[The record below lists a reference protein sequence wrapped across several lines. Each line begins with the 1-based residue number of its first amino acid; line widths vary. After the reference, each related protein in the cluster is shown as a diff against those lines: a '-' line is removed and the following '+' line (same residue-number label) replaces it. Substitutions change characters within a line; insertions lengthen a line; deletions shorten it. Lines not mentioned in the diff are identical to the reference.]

1 MNVLP
6 ISDTLL
12 NNLDDISPFTVDL
25 LMSDMNPIL
34 NQLDNI
40 SPFNADLIMSDMNQ
54 NNSIN
59 DLFLP
64 QSNSSS
70 NCLKYILIAII
81 IFLIVRLCMKYK
93 KDSED
98 YRMLDT
104 VWYNTDTNPCC
115 GTGCGYVPD
124 PETTDLA
131 STSLPYKN
139 KDLIRNKQMYNGKLM
154 PNSYTSYG
162 GGYQCI
168 PKNQ

>member
-6 ISDTLL
+6 VSDTLL
-12 NNLDDISPFTVDL
+12 NDLDNISPFTVDL
-25 LMSDMNPIL
+25 IMSDMNP
-34 NQLDNI
+34 
-40 SPFNADLIMSDMNQ
+40 

-59 DLFLP
+59 DLFIP
-64 QSNSSS
+64 QRNSS

-98 YRMLDT
+98 YQMLDD
-104 VWYNTDTNPCC
+104 VWYNNNTNPCC
-115 GTGCGYVPD
+115 GSGCGYIPNT
-124 PETTDLA
+124 ETTDLA
-131 STSLPYKN
+131 GDSLPYSKE
-139 KDLIRNKQMYNGKLM
+139 DLIRNKQMYNGELV

-168 PKNQ
+168 PKN